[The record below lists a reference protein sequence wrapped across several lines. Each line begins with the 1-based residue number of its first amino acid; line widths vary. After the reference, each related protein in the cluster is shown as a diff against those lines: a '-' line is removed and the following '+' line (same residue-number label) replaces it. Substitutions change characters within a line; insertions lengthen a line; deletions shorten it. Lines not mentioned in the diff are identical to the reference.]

1 MTAGLE
7 DLLEFWF
14 GSPPTDE
21 DGVSGHMSRWF
32 SADSEFDAEL
42 SRRFGAAMSAAAA
55 GQLDEWGESAR
66 GRLALILLLDQC
78 PRNTHRGDPA
88 AFAQDALALSWT
100 LDGLSRGLDLE
111 LAPLERMFFY
121 MPMQHSESLDLQE
134 RSVEVSVEL
143 ARSDAPA
150 FMNKC
155 LLDSAEFARVHR
167 DIVAKFGRFP
177 HRNSVL
183 GRTSTPDERV
193 YLDEGAPTFGQW

>member
-1 MTAGLE
+1 MTAGPE
-7 DLLEFWF
+7 DLLELWF

-21 DGVSGHMSRWF
+21 YGVSGHMSRWF
-32 SADSEFDAEL
+32 SANSEFDAGL

-55 GQLDEWGESAR
+55 GQLDEWGESAH

-100 LDGLSRGLDLE
+100 SDGLSRGMDLQLE
-111 LAPLERMFFY
+111 PLERMFFY
-121 MPMQHSESLDLQE
+121 MPMQHSESLDIQE
-134 RSVEVSVEL
+134 RSVEAYAEL
-143 ARSDAPA
+143 ARSDAPD

-155 LLDSAEFARVHR
+155 LLDTVEFARVHH
-167 DIVAKFGRFP
+167 DIVARFGRFP

-183 GRTSTPDERV
+183 GRAPTADEQD
-193 YLDEGAPTFGQW
+193 YLDEGAPTFGQ